1 MDIEVVYQYEDVMVY
16 AGKPKRD
23 FIKDYILT
31 YDKDFFEPLSARVNI
46 DIFTE
51 KLCTQATVF
60 LALKKGKVAGLIAA
74 YFYAPESK
82 KGYITLTHT
91 KEEFRGQHIA
101 TYLLDAVTVY
111 AKEKNFK
118 FIDLGVYEENV
129 SAYNLYLHYGFK
141 ILCDNGVRC
150 EMRFTI

>member
-51 KLCTQATVF
+51 KLCT
-60 LALKKGKVAGLIAA
+60 
-74 YFYAPESK
+74 
-82 KGYITLTHT
+82 
-91 KEEFRGQHIA
+91 FRGQHIA

-118 FIDLGVYEENV
+118 FIDLGVYKENV

>member
-111 AKEKNFK
+111 AKEKF
-118 FIDLGVYEENV
+118 
-129 SAYNLYLHYGFK
+129 
-141 ILCDNGVRC
+141 
-150 EMRFTI
+150 